1 MTFGLVKHNNNSIS
15 AITSAGQLAQGKM
28 TLIKEQTAS
37 SSSSISFVDGS
48 SSVVLDST
56 YPIYLFKFINI
67 HPATDNVN
75 FQVNFRDGGSSY
87 DATKTT
93 TMFRAQHNEGDTQA
107 LLQYHTGTDQ
117 AQSTAFQTLE
127 GAGNALSNDND
138 HGLVGELFLFDPSS
152 TTFVKHFMART
163 SATNPND
170 YALDGFVAGYLNT
183 TVAIDGV
190 QFKMSSGNIDSG
202 TIKLYGIKG
211 S

>member
-67 HPATDNVN
+67 HPATDNTE
-75 FQVNFRDGGSSY
+75 FQFNGSDDDSSHSY
-87 DATKTT
+87 DVTKTT
-93 TMFRAQHNEGDTQA
+93 TFFRAYHDEGDSFA
-107 LLQYHTGTDQ
+107 LLEYRPNADQ
-117 AQSTAFQTLE
+117 AQGTALQPLNYADSVGT
-127 GAGNALSNDND
+127 DND
-138 HGLVGELFLFDPSS
+138 MCFVGTLHLFDPSN
-152 TTFVKHFMART
+152 TTFVKHFISTCNSASQNPMPTNTFIAGYFNTT
-163 SATNPND
+163 SAIT
-170 YALDGFVAGYLNT
+170 GIRFQQNT
-183 TVAIDGV
+183 
-190 QFKMSSGNIDSG
+190 GNIDIG
-202 TIKLYGIKG
+202 TIKMYGV